1 MIVESQA
8 PAIAFIEAIAA
19 GPVPLE
25 TIETHISRIF
35 LVADRVYKMKR
46 AVKLPYA
53 DFSTPEL
60 RLAACL
66 KEVELNSRTAPGLYL
81 GVRRIARGKDGVVSF
96 DGPGDL
102 IDAVVEM
109 RRFEQDALFDK
120 IALAGRLT
128 PKLATDVAEMIV
140 AFHDAA
146 PVVHAGGGAAN
157 IAGVLDINEAG
168 FRTSHVFDV
177 KEIADFNRSFR
188 VALDEYAALLDRR
201 EADGKVRRCHGD
213 LHLRNICLLDGKPR
227 LFDCIEF
234 NDQIA
239 TIDTL
244 YDLAFLLMDLW
255 HRGLEDIAN
264 LVANRYFDLSDDEDG
279 FVLLPFFMALRAA
292 VRAHVTATQAEGGD
306 RAGKVSAEARSY
318 FDLARRLLLKTS
330 PSLMVIGGLSGTGK
344 TTIAEALASRVGT
357 PPGARIVESDRIRKA
372 MHGVSAETRL
382 PDSAYRPVISDRVY
396 EEMARRAGAI
406 LREGGS
412 VVADAVFDKP
422 GKRDL
427 IEAAALRADA
437 SFTGIWLTAEEAL
450 LRQRVG
456 ARRGGPSDATLDILK
471 RQLES
476 DVGEITWHRVGAKG
490 TPDEIVVRILGL
502 RTGRDDALPHRRVS
516 MATDKPA
523 SSG

>member
-1 MIVESQA
+1 MTVDRQA
-8 PAIAFIEAIAA
+8 PAIAFIEALPA
-19 GPVPLE
+19 GTAPVE

-35 LVADRVYKMKR
+35 LVGDRVYKMKR
-46 AVKLPYA
+46 AVKLPYV

-60 RLAACL
+60 RLDACR

-81 GVRRIARGKDGVVSF
+81 GVRRLTREKDGAITF
-96 DGPGDL
+96 DGRGIL
-102 IDAVVEM
+102 IEAVVEM
-109 RRFEQDALFDK
+109 RRFEQDALLDK

-140 AFHDAA
+140 AFHHAA
-146 PVVHAGGGAAN
+146 PVVNTGGGAVN

-168 FRTSHVFDV
+168 FRTSHVFDA
-177 KEIADFNRSFR
+177 KEVADFNRSFR
-188 VALDEYAALLDRR
+188 VALTEHAALLDRR

-255 HRGLEDIAN
+255 HRGLKDIAN

-306 RAGKVSAEARSY
+306 PDGKLSAEARSY
-318 FDLARRLLLKTS
+318 FDLARRLLLNT
-330 PSLMVIGGLSGTGK
+330 PPGLVVIGGLSGTGK
-344 TTIAEALASRVGT
+344 TTVAEALACRLGT
-357 PPGARIVESDRIRKA
+357 PPGARILESDRIRKA

-382 PDSAYRPVISDRVY
+382 PDSAYRPEISDRVY
-396 EEMARRAGAI
+396 EEVARRAGAI
-406 LREGGS
+406 LRGGGS
-412 VVADAVFDKP
+412 VVADAVFDRP
-422 GKRDL
+422 EKRRL
-427 IEAAALRADA
+427 VETAALRAGA
-437 SFTGIWLTAEEAL
+437 RFTGVWLTAEKAL

-456 ARRGGPSDATLDILK
+456 ARQGGPSDATLDILS
-471 RQLES
+471 RQLER
-476 DVGEITWHRVGAKG
+476 DVGEITWQEVDAGE
-490 TPDEIVVRILGL
+490 TPDAIVECILSL
-502 RTGRDDALPHRRVS
+502 TPRRNEALDQRSVS

>member
-1 MIVESQA
+1 MTDESQA
-8 PAIAFIEAIAA
+8 PAISFVESLPAGT
-19 GPVPLE
+19 GPVE

-35 LVADRVYKMKR
+35 LVGDRVYKMKR

-60 RLAACL
+60 RLEACV
-66 KEVELNSRTAPGLYL
+66 KEVELNSKTAPGLYL
-81 GVRRIARGKDGVVSF
+81 GVRRLTKEQGGEIAF
-96 DGPGDL
+96 DGPGPL
-102 IDAVVEM
+102 VDAVVEM

-128 PKLATDVAEMIV
+128 PKLATEVAEMIA
-140 AFHDAA
+140 AFHHAA
-146 PVVHAGGGAAN
+146 PVVHATGGAAN

-168 FRTSHVFDV
+168 FGTSHVFDAE
-177 KEIADFNRSFR
+177 EISDFNRSFR
-188 VALDEYAALLDRR
+188 VALNEHAALLDRR
-201 EADGKVRRCHGD
+201 ETDGKVRRCHGD

-264 LVANRYFDLSDDEDG
+264 LVANRYFDLSEEEDG

-306 RAGKVSAEARSY
+306 PAGKLSAEARSY

-330 PSLMVIGGLSGTGK
+330 PGLIVIGGLSGTGK
-344 TTIAEALASRVGT
+344 TTVAEALASRIGT
-357 PPGARIVESDRIRKA
+357 PPGARIVESDRVRKA
-372 MHGVSAETRL
+372 MHGVSTETRL
-382 PDSAYRPVISDRVY
+382 PDSAYRPEISDKVY
-396 EEMARRAGAI
+396 DEMTLRAGAI
-406 LREGGS
+406 LRGGGS

-422 GKRDL
+422 GKRGL
-427 IEAAALRADA
+427 LEAAALHAGAR
-437 SFTGIWLTAEEAL
+437 FTGIWLTAEPTL

-456 ARRGGPSDATLDILK
+456 ARRGGPSDATLEILQ
-471 RQLES
+471 RQLDS
-476 DVGEITWHRVGAKG
+476 DLGEITWHQVDARE
-490 TPDEIVVRILGL
+490 TPGEIVDRIRSLA
-502 RTGRDDALPHRRVS
+502 TGRDGAPRHRRVS
-516 MATDKPA
+516 MATDTPA